1 MEDTRAQER
10 IYYNASALA
19 AESGYG
25 KIKKEWEKNHSWKKV
40 FCALTTAKES
50 ENPISQYEI
59 LKRKNISL
67 IVQNDQKFP
76 DLLKEIP
83 HSPFGLYLKGNLSSL
98 QDKKTIAIVGTRK
111 ATAQAKMMAQTF
123 ARAFAKEEVVV
134 ISGLALGIDTA
145 AHQGALD
152 VPNGKTIAVLGQ
164 GLDRI
169 YPTTNRSLAE
179 KIIQRNGTLISE
191 YPAGTPSLPYRFLER
206 NRIIS
211 GLSQAVL
218 VIEAPL
224 GSGSL
229 ATARFAL
236 EQNREVLVIPGPATH
251 PNYAGSHALIRQG
264 AQLVTNP
271 EEVFESL
278 GWNIE
283 RKDVARKEQQK
294 IFSKDEQHILEIL
307 EGSTNPVSLDKIIE
321 LSKLSTQIVSR
332 TITFLSIK
340 NAIKET
346 EAGFTGI

>member
-1 MEDTRAQER
+1 
-10 IYYNASALA
+10 
-19 AESGYG
+19 
-25 KIKKEWEKNHSWKKV
+25 
-40 FCALTTAKES
+40 
-50 ENPISQYEI
+50 
-59 LKRKNISL
+59 
-67 IVQNDQKFP
+67 
-76 DLLKEIP
+76 
-83 HSPFGLYLKGNLSSL
+83 
-98 QDKKTIAIVGTRK
+98 
-111 ATAQAKMMAQTF
+111 MMAQTF